1 MTQPEKHLY
10 RSRSNRVFAGVCGGL
25 AEFFGLDATLIRL
38 AFVLGIVF
46 GFGSLLV
53 VYLVMLFIV
62 PELAAG
68 NRPGTALANA
78 PSITVFGMGRR
89 MVSMAI

>member
-62 PELAAG
+62 PEEPLSAVPVPPQPLPVEPTPPAEQ
-68 NRPGTALANA
+68 
-78 PSITVFGMGRR
+78 
-89 MVSMAI
+89 

>member
-1 MTQPEKHLY
+1 MTQAEKRLY
-10 RSRSNRVFAGVCGGL
+10 RSRKDRVFAGVCGGL

-53 VYLVMLFIV
+53 VYLIMLFVV
-62 PELAAG
+62 PEEPV
-68 NRPGTALANA
+68 NPN
-78 PSITVFGMGRR
+78 PP
-89 MVSMAI
+89 VSG

>member
-38 AFVLGIVF
+38 AFVLGVVF

-62 PELAAG
+62 PEEPLSAVPVPPQPLPVEPTPPAEQ
-68 NRPGTALANA
+68 
-78 PSITVFGMGRR
+78 
-89 MVSMAI
+89 

>member
-38 AFVLGIVF
+38 AFVLGVVF

-62 PELAAG
+62 PEEPLSAV
-68 NRPGTALANA
+68 PVPPQPLPVEPT
-78 PSITVFGMGRR
+78 PS
-89 MVSMAI
+89 AEQ